1 MTREWKVAELSRRRA
16 APRPTT
22 AARRVSEPGCHGERC
37 GAAPGHGPATDGGSG
52 SGGDARR
59 GAAGA
64 EGRGT
69 DLLLRCRSLLRDVS
83 RGAAGTGTGSGTGS
97 GSGSKGRGSRSTPGL
112 PPAATCSP
120 QPPPE
125 HVRGACSFSAA
136 LHGAGAKTHF
146 ALGCVFFFSLLYFF
160 FFPPLNL
167 ARAKPEAT
175 SFPPLRT
182 QRVTTP
188 TAGRA
193 GSRRGENPSGRR
205 TRSTGELRPAK
216 RPLTY
221 CPGSAEPQ
229 TLYAASRELPTRAAG
244 QRQAQAAP
252 APPLRL
258 PPLRL
263 PIYIHLPAAGGARTV
278 YSSSAAGSSQLGTSP
293 PARRYIC
300 GRRRDARGPGRSPL
314 PARRGRP
321 RPRAVAGVPQLLG
334 VTAGLRPG
342 RALGAPCKPAEHPAG
357 LKSVKCGVQGL
368 RNCPG
373 RGRG

>member
-1 MTREWKVAELSRRRA
+1 MTREWKVAELSRRKA

-97 GSGSKGRGSRSTPGL
+97 GSGSKGRGSLSTPGL

-136 LHGAGAKTHF
+136 LHGAGAKIHF
-146 ALGCVFFFSLLYFF
+146 ALGCVFFFSLLYFC
-160 FFPPLNL
+160 FPPLNL

-193 GSRRGENPSGRR
+193 ESRRGENPSGRR

-300 GRRRDARGPGRSPL
+300 GRRPDARGRGEPRCPPAEVGPGPGCSGGPPAPGGHSGSRPGEGSGGSVQ
-314 PARRGRP
+314 ARRAP
-321 RPRAVAGVPQLLG
+321 SWAQKCEVWSS
-334 VTAGLRPG
+334 
-342 RALGAPCKPAEHPAG
+342 GA
-357 LKSVKCGVQGL
+357 
-368 RNCPG
+368 
-373 RGRG
+373 

>member
-1 MTREWKVAELSRRRA
+1 MR
-16 APRPTT
+16 
-22 AARRVSEPGCHGERC
+22 
-37 GAAPGHGPATDGGSG
+37 GG
-52 SGGDARR
+52 ARR
-59 GAAGA
+59 G
-64 EGRGT
+64 R
-69 DLLLRCRSLLRDVS
+69 
-83 RGAAGTGTGSGTGS
+83 RGAVPTCCCAAARCSAMC
-97 GSGSKGRGSRSTPGL
+97 
-112 PPAATCSP
+112 PAALP
-120 QPPPE
+120 APGPAP
-125 HVRGACSFSAA
+125 GP
-136 LHGAGAKTHF
+136 
-146 ALGCVFFFSLLYFF
+146 ALGPARRAGGAAAPPGSPRPLPAARSRRPNTCAAPAPSPRLCTEPAPRHILLWAVFFFFPPLFF